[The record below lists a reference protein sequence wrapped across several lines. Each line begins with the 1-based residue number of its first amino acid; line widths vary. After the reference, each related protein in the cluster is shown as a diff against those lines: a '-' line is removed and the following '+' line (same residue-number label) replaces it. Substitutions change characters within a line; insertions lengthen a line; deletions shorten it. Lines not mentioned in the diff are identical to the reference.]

1 MLTAGRG
8 LSAMC
13 VPERETEAY
22 CHNEHWPEFPNL
34 CPTPCMGYV
43 EKPGKPL
50 PFFST
55 FPRPILCLPPPGSP
69 WDCPGPLRPHSSL
82 PAARIVSSASSCPWF
97 LGCPV

>member
-55 FPRPILCLPPPGSP
+55 FPRPILCLLQEAPGIAQAPSDLTP
-69 WDCPGPLRPHSSL
+69 HCLRPAL
-82 PAARIVSSASSCPWF
+82 
-97 LGCPV
+97 